1 MVSAY
6 VSAEVTLCVQ
16 ADIARAN
23 SFSLPGSH
31 FQCFIPRKALSTSI
45 DYLEHVCIYIYIYI
59 YIYICM
65 YICIYILEIR
75 GSYTSDFNFHFGL
88 FYLNPN

>member
-6 VSAEVTLCVQ
+6 VLAEVTLCLQ
-16 ADIARAN
+16 GDIARTN
-23 SFSLPGSH
+23 SFSLPGIH
-31 FQCFIPRKALSTSI
+31 FQCLIPRKALSTGI
-45 DYLEHVCIYIYIYI
+45 DYLEYVCIYIYIY
-59 YIYICM
+59 M